1 MSRFGF
7 AINNLK
13 ERCRAACSDVTVLL
27 RVSFSS
33 RYAHSRHCIYNKCAS
48 NTISFDFDR
57 DLLRR
62 RSQIPFFKALSGNIF
77 WQQLFSLFCFFLYRD
92 FRSRSG
98 EEIVYILFSLVFPKF
113 FKKNWISHECF
124 HRVYVLIRYIE
135 VSSAINNAPAY
146 RLFIT
151 FSSITR
157 QLRQYKS
164 WKQR

>member
-1 MSRFGF
+1 MSLCFFVFLSVRDTHIRDIVSTTNVHPIAFLSISTVTFYVAVLRFHS
-7 AINNLK
+7 LK
-13 ERCRAACSDVTVLL
+13 HYLVT
-27 RVSFSS
+27 F
-33 RYAHSRHCIYNKCAS
+33 
-48 NTISFDFDR
+48 
-57 DLLRR
+57 
-62 RSQIPFFKALSGNIF
+62 SGNSCF
-77 WQQLFSLFCFFLYRD
+77 FSLFCFFLYRD

-113 FKKNWISHECF
+113 FIKNWISHECF

-157 QLRQYKS
+157 QLRQYES